1 MNITATRVDDANLII
16 GGTITN
22 ESINKEIDK
31 LAKQASK
38 ELNID
43 GFRKG
48 KAPVSAVKKLHGEKL
63 KEDAKG
69 GLINLLID
77 KGLKDAEISGT
88 DVLGEPRFSKYDEKD
103 TDINVEVEISIRPNV
118 DVTGYEDIIPSYE
131 KPEVTDAEVQEK
143 LAQLANEQA
152 PFEAIAKP
160 KKVENG
166 DMTVIDFEGFL
177 NDEPFDGGKGEKMNL
192 KIGSGQFIPGFES
205 QLIGMEYG
213 EERTIDITF
222 PAEYQSKDLAGQ
234 KTKFVV
240 KLHEIQS
247 QKEGTID
254 DELAKKVL
262 QGEEDA
268 SLELLTKKVTAQ
280 VESGKVSKLYNED
293 LKPRLIEALVSKIDF
308 ALPKNIVEQE
318 IDARVNAKA
327 KDMSEEE
334 INALKEDTSKVNE
347 LRDAVKDEAK
357 DSVKATFIV
366 DALAKIKNITVE
378 DNEVSQALYY
388 EAMMQGQNPQ
398 DLVKYYEDN
407 GLLPAVKMGMIEDKL
422 FGNLLGIEG

>member
-1 MNITATRVDDANLII
+1 MNITANRVDDANLII
-16 GGTITN
+16 GGTITQ
-22 ESINKEIDK
+22 ESINPEIDK

-48 KAPVSAVKKLHGEKL
+48 KAPVSVVKKLHADKL
-63 KEDAKG
+63 KEDAKS
-69 GLINLLID
+69 GLINNLID
-77 KGLKDAEISGT
+77 NGLKEANIAPSDI
-88 DVLGEPRFSKYDEKD
+88 LGEPRFSKYDEKD
-103 TDINVEVEISIRPNV
+103 GNIDVEVEISVRPNV
-118 DVTGYEDIIPSYE
+118 DVDGYEDVIPTYE
-131 KPEVTDAEVQEK
+131 KPEVTEAEIQER
-143 LAQLANEQA
+143 LAKLANEQA

-160 KKVENG
+160 RKVENG

-213 EERTIDITF
+213 EEKTIDITF

-247 QKEGTID
+247 QKEGTVD

-262 QGEEDA
+262 QDEENGT
-268 SLELLTKKVTAQ
+268 LELLKEKVTAQ
-280 VESGKVSKLYNED
+280 IETGKISKLYNED
-293 LKPRLIEALVSKIDF
+293 LKPKLIEALVSKIDF

-407 GLLPAVKMGMIEDKL
+407 NLLPAVKMGMIEDKL

>member
-1 MNITATRVDDANLII
+1 VNITATRVDDANLII

-213 EERTIDITF
+213 EEKTIDITF

-247 QKEGTID
+247 QKEGTVD

-407 GLLPAVKMGMIEDKL
+407 NLLPAVKMGMIEDKL